1 MPQLQRQV
9 YLRAER
15 TPVRKI
21 KGCIIEIGRAL
32 ESSVGQ
38 EAFAELC
45 DCLFAFLR
53 FPFHVGKGFHLRN
66 DQLN

>member
-1 MPQLQRQV
+1 MPASRGQVRMSQLQSQV

-21 KGCIIEIGRAL
+21 KGCLIEIGRTL

-38 EAFAELC
+38 EAFCGVVTKVFTGL
-45 DCLFAFLR
+45 
-53 FPFHVGKGFHLRN
+53 
-66 DQLN
+66 LNAAMR